1 MDWELVQSGRRLVV
15 MGDEDNV
22 DLEMMMRSKSG
33 SPTNLKVRLGNFT
46 SSTSDLVFREMET
59 FVQVMC

>member
-1 MDWELVQSGRRLVV
+1 